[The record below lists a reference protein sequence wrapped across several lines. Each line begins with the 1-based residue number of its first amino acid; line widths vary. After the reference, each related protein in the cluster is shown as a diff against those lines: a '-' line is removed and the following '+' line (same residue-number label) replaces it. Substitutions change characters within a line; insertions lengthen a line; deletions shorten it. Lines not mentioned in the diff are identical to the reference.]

1 MTEPRTPSFE
11 ELTAFPG
18 GGMVARGLM
27 DARARVDSI
36 DALVVSLA
44 VTRLRAV
51 GLDLPEAP
59 RARDGELVLY
69 ERLRG
74 ESDSYGRY
82 NALRRDLTS
91 FLDAFEAHMRCASR

>member
-1 MTEPRTPSFE
+1 VTEPRTPSVE

-18 GGMVARGLM
+18 GEMVARGLT
-27 DARARVDSI
+27 DARVRVDSI

-51 GLDLPEAP
+51 GLELPDAP
-59 RARDGELVLY
+59 RDRDGELVLY

-82 NALRRDLTS
+82 NALRRELTS
-91 FLDAFEAHMRCASR
+91 FLDAFEAHVRRTSR